1 MPAFFSVRTPPE
13 AWALLNAHFTPRL
26 RTARVPTVQALDRV
40 LTEPLHAPQDLPE
53 FRRATVDGYAVNAAD
68 TYGASSG
75 LPAFL
80 TVVGEVPMGQA
91 SQLHLDGGEAAL
103 VHTGGMVPD
112 GADSVVMIENTQAVD
127 NSSIEVLKPVA
138 EGENVIQVGE
148 DIRRDMPILAA
159 GHQLRPQDIGGL
171 LALGITAVTVAQP
184 PRVGIISSGDE
195 VVPPEQTPGPG
206 QVRDINSATLAALT
220 LRAGGEPKLYG
231 IAPDVREALQAKVAQ
246 AHAESDIVVLSA
258 GSSVSYRDLSVEVIS
273 QLGQPGVLAHGL
285 SVRPGKP
292 TIVAVCD
299 DVPVFGLPG
308 NPVSAMVIFD
318 LIVTPTIRACLGAT
332 AQPKAQMQAR
342 LARNVASA
350 TGREDYV
357 QVRLEERSDGLWAVP
372 VFGKSNLIYTLVNA
386 DGTVKISLDA
396 GGVREGEWVTVY
408 LH

>member
-26 RTARVPTVQALDRV
+26 RTARIPTVQALDRI
-40 LTEPLHAPQDLPE
+40 LAETLHAPQDLPE

-68 TYGASSG
+68 TYGASAG

-91 SQLHLDGGEAAL
+91 SSLQLAGGEAAL

-127 NSSIEVLKPVA
+127 KSSIEVLKPVA

-148 DIRRDMPILAA
+148 DIQRAMPILTA

-171 LALGITAVTVAQP
+171 LALGMTEVTVAQP
-184 PRVGIISSGDE
+184 PRVGIVSSGDE
-195 VVPPEQTPGPG
+195 VIPPEQTPGPG

-231 IAPDVREALQAKVAQ
+231 IAPDVRESLQAIVTQ
-246 AHAESDIVVLSA
+246 AHAESDLVVLSA
-258 GSSVSYRDLSVEVIS
+258 GSSVSYRDLSVDVIS

-292 TIVAVCD
+292 TIVAVCNG
-299 DVPVFGLPG
+299 VPVFGLPG

-318 LIVTPTIRACLGAT
+318 LIVTPTIRVCLGAN
-332 AQPKAQMQAR
+332 AQPKAQVQAR

-357 QVRLEERSDGLWAVP
+357 QVRLEERPDGLWAVP

-386 DGTVKISLDA
+386 DGTVKIPLDA